1 MDTIIGL
8 AAAIGLAV
16 IMWKVWFV
24 DAREKKLEQYVTVIL
39 LVILVL
45 ALLNDPIMGEQLGAE
60 YWPSQR

>member
-45 ALLNDPIMGEQLGAE
+45 ALLNDPIIGEQLGAE
-60 YWPSQR
+60 YLPSQR

>member
-45 ALLNDPIMGEQLGAE
+45 ALLNDPIIGEELGAE
-60 YWPSQR
+60 YRPSQR

>member
-24 DAREKKLEQYVTVIL
+24 DAREKKLEQYVTGIL

>member
-39 LVILVL
+39 L
-45 ALLNDPIMGEQLGAE
+45 ALLNDPIIGEELGAE
-60 YWPSQR
+60 YRPSQR

>member
-45 ALLNDPIMGEQLGAE
+45 ALLNDPIIGEQLGAE
-60 YWPSQR
+60 YLPSKK

>member
-16 IMWKVWFV
+16 MMWKVWFV
-24 DAREKKLEQYVTVIL
+24 DAREKKLERYVTVIL

-45 ALLNDPIMGEQLGAE
+45 ALLNDPIIGEQLGAE
-60 YWPSQR
+60 YLPSKK